1 MSAVKGKDQK
11 RIRLT
16 IHGKEYE
23 FPPESR
29 YRDVTA
35 KAAEQDPDSGAAQ
48 ALLIL
53 ENNKLREMESRPVDG
68 SDVTF
73 VSYDDKAG
81 WDSHRRTLLL
91 ILRKAISDL
100 FPADPDYAVTV
111 HFTINNSLYCTL
123 RKETCVTDGFLEQV
137 SDRMRQI
144 IGAGC
149 PIRKR
154 RGTTEEAMRVFRE
167 RGMKDK
173 EQLFRYRMSS
183 STNLYE
189 LDGFMDYYYGYMLDT
204 TAQIMDFQLRKHESG
219 FVLLQPQRV
228 IYRTG
233 KEQRSFAFE
242 ARKKVFDIQ
251 MSSKKWGARIGLRDV
266 GDLNDR
272 IVNSGS
278 KQLILIQEAYHER
291 QLSAI
296 AEKIAADPRK
306 RFVMIAGPS
315 SSGKTTFS
323 HRLSVQ
329 LAIHGI
335 TPHPIAVDDYF
346 LDREKT
352 PLNPDGSY
360 NFECLEAI
368 DIEQFNH
375 DMLCLLDGQEVDMP
389 TFNFKTGKREYKGK
403 KLKLGEGDIMVIE
416 GIHCLNDALSH
427 ALPSENK
434 FKVYISALT
443 QLSVD
448 DHDPIPTTDGRLL
461 RRIVRDAR
469 TRGTSAE
476 GTISMWPS
484 VRFGEENYIFPF
496 QESADVMFNSAL
508 IYELAVLKVYAQPLL
523 FGIDRSSPAYTEARR
538 LLKFLDYFVPISSEQ
553 IPVNS
558 LVREFI
564 GGSCFDV

>member
-1 MSAVKGKDQK
+1 MSAVNGKDQN

-16 IHGKEYE
+16 IHGKEYTV
-23 FPPESR
+23 PAESR
-29 YRDVTA
+29 YRDVAA
-35 KAAEQDPDSGAAQ
+35 KAAAQDPDSGAGT

-53 ENNKLREMESRPVDG
+53 ENNKLREMDNRPVDG
-68 SDVTF
+68 SDVSF

-81 WDSHRRTLLL
+81 WNSHRRTLLL
-91 ILRKAISDL
+91 IMRKAIHDL
-100 FPADPDYAVTV
+100 FPNDPDYAVTV
-111 HFTINNSLYCTL
+111 HFTIDNSLYCTL
-123 RKETCVTDGFLEQV
+123 GKEACVTDSFLEQI
-137 SDRMRQI
+137 SGRMRQI
-144 IGAGC
+144 IRAGH
-149 PIRKR
+149 PIRKQ
-154 RGTTEEAMRVFRE
+154 RGTTEEAIRIFHE
-167 RGMKDK
+167 HGMKDK

-189 LDGFMDYYYGYMLDT
+189 LDGFLDYYYGYMLDT

-219 FVLLQPQRV
+219 FVLLQPRRIV
-228 IYRTG
+228 YGTG
-233 KEQRSFAFE
+233 ELKRSFSFE

-251 MSSKKWGARIGLRDV
+251 MSSKKWGASIGLRDV

-272 IVNSGS
+272 IVSSGS
-278 KQLILIQEAYHER
+278 KQLILVQEAYHER
-291 QLSAI
+291 QIAAI
-296 AEKIAADPRK
+296 AEKIAADPRR
-306 RFVMIAGPS
+306 RFAMIAGPS

-329 LAIHGI
+329 LAVHGI
-335 TPHPIAVDDYF
+335 TPHPIPVDDYF

-352 PLNPDGSY
+352 PRNPDGTY

-375 DMLCLLDGQEVDMP
+375 DMLALLEGQEVEMP

-416 GIHCLNDALSH
+416 GIHCLNDALSY

-434 FKVYISALT
+434 FKIYISALT

-448 DHDPIPTTDGRLL
+448 EHDPIPTTDGRLL

-469 TRGTSAE
+469 TRGTTAE